1 MGNLLEKYEIFQ
13 TIRLSGKI
21 RNITDINFLTFFFIN
36 LLCLFIF
43 IEDLRLR
50 LYHLEGYARRGRAE
64 KNTNLKPLLNHKQKS
79 QSRK

>member
-1 MGNLLEKYEIFQ
+1 MGNLLEKYEILQ

-43 IEDLRLR
+43 YRKPAAVPLL
-50 LYHLEGYARRGRAE
+50 LTGSMLEGVGQRRIL
-64 KNTNLKPLLNHKQKS
+64 TLNHY
-79 QSRK
+79 